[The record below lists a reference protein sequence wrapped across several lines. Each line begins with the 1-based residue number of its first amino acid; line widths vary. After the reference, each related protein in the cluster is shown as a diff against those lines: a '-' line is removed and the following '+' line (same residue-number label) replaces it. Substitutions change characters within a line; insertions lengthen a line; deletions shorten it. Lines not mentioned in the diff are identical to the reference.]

1 MSEFVTA
8 GENKPVD
15 VLRSNAG
22 LVCIKADALNAV
34 SEAAKTALIKKG
46 FQLEG
51 STLFSLL
58 NKRNNNK

>member
-1 MSEFVTA
+1 MSEFLTA

-51 STLFSLL
+51 FHSVFTS
-58 NKRNNNK
+58 